1 MSQTTEKRFVSRG
14 GLKLEH
20 ALREFKV
27 DVTGLICAD
36 FGCHVGGFT
45 DCLLQHGAAKVY
57 AIDTGYGVLDYRL
70 RTDPRV
76 TVMERT
82 NVLHAEPPSPC
93 PLPEGEGTSGGVDLV
108 VIDLGWTRQR
118 HAIPAA
124 LRWLGPGGRIISLI
138 KPHYELAGNEKTSL
152 LVDGVLAPQHAEAVV
167 QRVLGEFGGLGAA
180 VTAMTLSPIRGAK
193 SGRRAGCEGNREYL
207 VGATK
212 PRGDRPPVEADT
224 LPIDASPD
232 G

>member
-1 MSQTTEKRFVSRG
+1 M
-14 GLKLEH
+14 KLEH

-76 TVMERT
+76 AVMERT
-82 NVLHAEPPSPC
+82 NVLHAKPQAAKA
-93 PLPEGEGTSGGVDLV
+93 DLV

-138 KPHYELAGNEKTSL
+138 KPHYELASDEKASL

-167 QRVLGEFGGLGAA
+167 QRVLDEFGGLGAA

-193 SGRRAGCEGNREYL
+193 SGRRAGSEGNREYL
-207 VGATK
+207 VGAAK
-212 PRGDRPPVEADT
+212 PRGDRPTVEPNT
-224 LPIDASPD
+224 LPIDAPPD
-232 G
+232 A

>member
-1 MSQTTEKRFVSRG
+1 M
-14 GLKLEH
+14 KLEH

-45 DCLLQHGAAKVY
+45 DCLLQQGAAKVY
-57 AIDTGYGVLDYRL
+57 AIDTGYGELDYRL

-76 TVMERT
+76 AVMERT
-82 NVLHAEPPSPC
+82 NVLHAEPQAAN
-93 PLPEGEGTSGGVDLV
+93 LDLV

-118 HAIPAA
+118 YAIPAA
-124 LRWLGPGGRIISLI
+124 MRWLGPGGRIISLI
-138 KPHYELAGNEKTSL
+138 KPHYELAGDEKASL

-207 VGATK
+207 VGA
-212 PRGDRPPVEADT
+212 DT

-232 G
+232 AQI

>member
-1 MSQTTEKRFVSRG
+1 M
-14 GLKLEH
+14 KLEH

-76 TVMERT
+76 AVMERT
-82 NVLHAEPPSPC
+82 NVLHAKPQAAK
-93 PLPEGEGTSGGVDLV
+93 VDLV

-118 HAIPAA
+118 DAIPAA

-138 KPHYELAGNEKTSL
+138 KPHYELAGDEKTSL

-193 SGRRAGCEGNREYL
+193 SGRRAGSEGNREYL
-207 VGATK
+207 VGAAK
-212 PRGDRPPVEADT
+212 PPGDRAPVEADT

-232 G
+232 A

>member
-1 MSQTTEKRFVSRG
+1 M
-14 GLKLEH
+14 KLEH

-57 AIDTGYGVLDYRL
+57 AIDTGYGVLDYCL

-76 TVMERT
+76 AVMERT
-82 NVLHAEPPSPC
+82 NVLHAKPQAAKA
-93 PLPEGEGTSGGVDLV
+93 DLV

-138 KPHYELAGNEKTSL
+138 KPHYELAGDEKTSL
-152 LVDGVLAPQHAEAVV
+152 LVDGVLAPHHAEAIV

-193 SGRRAGCEGNREYL
+193 SGRRAGSEGNREYL
-207 VGATK
+207 VGAAK
-212 PRGDRPPVEADT
+212 PRGDRPPVDADT

-232 G
+232 A

>member
-1 MSQTTEKRFVSRG
+1 M
-14 GLKLEH
+14 
-20 ALREFKV
+20 
-27 DVTGLICAD
+27 TGLICAD

-76 TVMERT
+76 AVMERT
-82 NVLHAEPPSPC
+82 NVLHAKSQAAN
-93 PLPEGEGTSGGVDLV
+93 LDLV

-138 KPHYELAGNEKTSL
+138 KPHYELAGDEKTSL
-152 LVDGVLAPQHAEAVV
+152 LIDGVLAPQHAEAVV

-193 SGRRAGCEGNREYL
+193 SGRRAGSEGNREYL
-207 VGATK
+207 VGAAK
-212 PRGDRPPVEADT
+212 PRGDRPPVKADT

-232 G
+232 A

>member
-1 MSQTTEKRFVSRG
+1 M
-14 GLKLEH
+14 KLEH

-76 TVMERT
+76 AVMERT
-82 NVLHAEPPSPC
+82 NVLHAKPQAAKA
-93 PLPEGEGTSGGVDLV
+93 DLV

-138 KPHYELAGNEKTSL
+138 KPHYELAGDEKTSL

-207 VGATK
+207 VGAAK

-224 LPIDASPD
+224 LPIDAPPD
-232 G
+232 A

>member
-1 MSQTTEKRFVSRG
+1 MTTQAQDKKYVSRA

-76 TVMERT
+76 AVMERT
-82 NVLHAEPPSPC
+82 NVLHAEPPAAKA
-93 PLPEGEGTSGGVDLV
+93 ELV

-138 KPHYELAGNEKTSL
+138 KPHYELAGDEKASL

-193 SGRRAGCEGNREYL
+193 SGRRAGSEGNREYL
-207 VGATK
+207 VGAAK

-232 G
+232 AKI

>member
-1 MSQTTEKRFVSRG
+1 M
-14 GLKLEH
+14 
-20 ALREFKV
+20 REFKV

-76 TVMERT
+76 VVMERT
-82 NVLHAEPPSPC
+82 NVLHAEPQAAK
-93 PLPEGEGTSGGVDLV
+93 VDLV

-138 KPHYELAGNEKTSL
+138 KPHYELAGDEKTSL
-152 LVDGVLAPQHAEAVV
+152 LVDGVLAPRHAEAVV

-207 VGATK
+207 VGAAK
-212 PRGDRPPVEADT
+212 PRPDRPPVEADT
-224 LPIDASPD
+224 LRIDASPD
-232 G
+232 A